1 VSTDVNILLSTY
13 NGERYLP
20 ELLDSIA
27 NQTYPDLKIT
37 IRDDGSSDNTIS
49 IVKEFARVRSGV
61 TLIRGTNIGITR
73 SFFALLSEAEPCGY
87 YAFCDQDDVW
97 LPDKVERAVN
107 AINNHPL
114 DKPVM
119 YCSAH
124 ELVDKELRPIGKSIR
139 KKIRPGFG
147 NALVENNAMGCTI
160 VLNNAARDK
169 LIKKLPQKALMHDWW
184 MYMVISAFGI
194 VTYDPVPSI
203 LYRQHASNVL
213 GVKTTPL
220 GRWVRRIRQ
229 YKDRGSERLIR
240 RQVCEF
246 YELYKDE
253 MDEKTLEKTKRFL
266 DDSFINRVRNLFSST
281 FYRQTTIDNLIF
293 KVLYLVNRI

>member
-1 VSTDVNILLSTY
+1 MSRYVNILLSTY

-20 ELLDSIA
+20 ELLDSIT
-27 NQTYPDLKIT
+27 NQTYPFLKIT

-49 IVKEFARVRSGV
+49 IVEKFARARSGV

-73 SFFALLSEAEPCGY
+73 SFFTLLRVADTCGY

-107 AINNHPL
+107 AINSYPV

-119 YCSAH
+119 YCSAYG
-124 ELVDKELRPIGKSIR
+124 LVDEELRPIGKSCR
-139 KKIRPGFG
+139 KEIKPGFG
-147 NALVENNAMGCTI
+147 NALVENNATGCTI
-160 VLNNAARDK
+160 VLNNAARDI
-169 LIKKLPQKALMHDWW
+169 LIKKLPKNALMHDWW
-184 MYMVISAFGI
+184 TYMVISAVGI

-213 GVKTTPL
+213 GVMTSPL
-220 GRWVRRIRQ
+220 GRWKRRMRQ
-229 YKDRGSERLIR
+229 YKERDGARLIR
-240 RQVCEF
+240 QQVCEF

-253 MDEKTLEKTKRFL
+253 MDERTLAMTERFL
-266 DDSFINRVRNLFSST
+266 DDSFVNRIRNLFTST
-281 FYRQTTIDNLIF
+281 FYRQRAIDNLIF
-293 KVLYLVNRI
+293 KVLYLMKRI